1 MNFFKILENA
11 CKYSFKVANQIF
23 GESELFLDLAPFLP
37 NDFSGQKKQYNS
49 EDFPLIN
56 EAIGLLSTVLSE
68 KEEAEAGKSPE
79 ESKESPSPFQ
89 RRLKVRREFEAK
101 KRAYQVDHQRQDKVV
116 MIAENL
122 LPRIL
127 FVYEST
133 INPQFRIKTL
143 AVIDK
148 MISLLNDELL
158 RNFIEPK

>member
-23 GESELFLDLAPFLP
+23 GESELFVDLAPFLP
-37 NDFSGQKKQYNS
+37 DDFSGQKKQYNS

-68 KEEAEAGKSPE
+68 KEEADKSPE

-89 RRLKVRREFEAK
+89 RRSKVRREFEAK
-101 KRAYQVDHQRQDKVV
+101 KRAYQVDPQRQDKVV

>member
-1 MNFFKILENA
+1 MENA

-37 NDFSGQKKQYNS
+37 NDFSGQQKQYNS

-68 KEEAEAGKSPE
+68 KEEAEGGKSPE